1 MEIKEQKTPKTVD
14 NSAFND
20 RFKFIMSVN
29 SNIICERF
37 FKINGFDYDAIHSDR
52 MKSLLVGEDGFQYGS
67 IISMIINDLKSKSR
81 VYTWYTTDAPVKMT
95 GFVSP
100 EKYHDYYIA
109 KINGESTEQ
118 YADKEAY
125 VVYPERRFEEE
136 VEEPDDEKDT
146 EPENVEPW
154 EVTFKF
160 SFQMAQ
166 KSSVNAEG
174 RPIFSDFKP
183 VYEVVWDGSVF
194 PKYVR
199 NSVDMTNSFGR
210 KDKDMSMMN
219 FIQSL
224 TYRMTCDK
232 KDLTYHIIREIC
244 DAATFEESDD
254 EPLPMQRKQ
263 RVRSYLTYGK
273 KKYPMSDFDKE
284 YIDGWRKAVEEKT
297 RDYNRGRI

>member
-1 MEIKEQKTPKTVD
+1 MEIKETRTPKTVD

-20 RFKFIMSVN
+20 RFRFIMSVN

-37 FKINGFDYDAIHSDR
+37 FKINGFDYDAINSDR
-52 MKSLLVGEDGFQYGS
+52 MKSLFVGEDGFQYGT
-67 IISMIINDLKSKSR
+67 IITMIMNDLKSKSR
-81 VYTWYTTDAPVKMT
+81 VYTWYTTETPVKMT
-95 GFVSP
+95 GFL
-100 EKYHDYYIA
+100 E
-109 KINGESTEQ
+109 GEEET
-118 YADKEAY
+118 Y
-125 VVYPERRFEEE
+125 VVYPEKRFEEE
-136 VEEPDDEKDT
+136 VDEPKDEKDM

-174 RPIFSDFKP
+174 HPVFSDFKP
-183 VYEVVWDGSVF
+183 VYEVIWDGSVF
-194 PKYVR
+194 QKYIR

-210 KDKDMSMMN
+210 KEKDMSQMN

-224 TYRMTCDK
+224 TYRMSCDK
-232 KDLTYHIIREIC
+232 KDLVYHIIREIC
-244 DAATFEESDD
+244 DAATFEESED
-254 EPLPMQRKQ
+254 EPLPMQRS
-263 RVRSYLTYGK
+263 RRIRSFLTYGN

-284 YIDGWRKAVEEKT
+284 YIDGWRKAVEQKT